1 MNIYS
6 IDYTK
11 ELNNLELTK
20 LSLMKNNNY
29 KSKINLNDKDI
40 YIEYPICKIKSAM
53 CVSNNIFID
62 LEYDNSLNKLN
73 NWICN
78 LENILSNK
86 IYEKNNEWF
95 TNPINKNIINNM
107 ITPIYRKYNN
117 KILIR
122 CYIDVDD
129 KLNINCLENKEIIP
143 IIKLNYLI
151 VKSNSFDVKLN
162 ISKINII
169 EEKKYMIKEVD
180 LVINEDIPI
189 KLKKHNE
196 VYINYYKETINK
208 AETLRD
214 KAINKYL
221 EAKKIIST
229 IDNLKEVLNEN
240 KEIDNLN
247 KEIDNLNKEI
257 VKINI

>member
-29 KSKINLNDKDI
+29 KSKINLNDKEI
-40 YIEYPICKIKSAM
+40 YIEYPKCKIKPAL
-53 CVSNNIFID
+53 CISNNSFID
-62 LEYDNSLNKLN
+62 LEYDNSLNNLN
-73 NWICN
+73 NWISD
-78 LENILSNK
+78 LEKILSNK

-107 ITPIYRKYNN
+107 ITPLYRKY
-117 KILIR
+117 KQKLLIR
-122 CYIDVDD
+122 CYINVGN
-129 KLNINCLENKEIIP
+129 KMNINELENKEIIP
-143 IIKLNYLI
+143 IIKLDSLI
-151 VKSNSFDVKLN
+151 VKSNSFDIKLL
-162 ISKINII
+162 ITKIKRV
-169 EEKKYMIKEVD
+169 EEKNIIKEVD
-180 LVINEDIPI
+180 LVINEETPI

-208 AETLRD
+208 AELLRD
-214 KAINKYL
+214 EAINKYL
-221 EAKKIIST
+221 EAQKIKST
-229 IDNLKEVLNEN
+229 IYNLKDILNIDEN

-247 KEIDNLNKEI
+247 KEID
-257 VKINI
+257 KINI